1 MKCLRYLRMQESCVF
16 QSRIFNWI
24 NDKPQGQGLQEIIA
38 CSAFLRYNVDNNV
51 LLQGKERRLCAVL
64 LDMWE

>member
-1 MKCLRYLRMQESCVF
+1 M
-16 QSRIFNWI
+16 I
-24 NDKPQGQGLQEIIA
+24 PQGQGLQEIIA
-38 CSAFLRYNVDNNV
+38 CPAFLRYNVDNNV

>member
-1 MKCLRYLRMQESCVF
+1 MISQGQGLQE
-16 QSRIFNWI
+16 IT
-24 NDKPQGQGLQEIIA
+24 QGQGLQEIIA

-51 LLQGKERRLCAVL
+51 LLQGKERQLCVVL